1 MRSGSRTAALAAL
14 VLFSATCGSDEAT
27 GNREQEDA
35 FQAERILMVRS
46 QIERRG
52 IRDEA
57 VLRAMQTVPRE
68 EFVPA
73 SERRRAYSDR
83 PLPIGEGQTISQ
95 PYIVALMSSLARIT
109 PGQRVLE
116 IGTGSGY
123 QAAVLA
129 ELEVEV
135 YSIELLPGI
144 AARAETTL
152 GSLGYGDINLRVGDG
167 YLGWPEAAPFD
178 RIVVTAAPPEI
189 PQALLDQLAPGGRL
203 VAPVGPDPWSQR
215 LVVATR
221 GEMGRST
228 SRTTAGWRSSRWFRE
243 SAEREGRPPARSA
256 IGVPLRSAQRVPAE
270 AGVPS
275 RRFPYSQ

>member
-35 FQAERILMVRS
+35 FRAERILMVRS

-57 VLRAMQTVPRE
+57 VLRALQTVPRE

-73 SERRRAYSDR
+73 SD
-83 PLPIGEGQTISQ
+83 
-95 PYIVALMSSLARIT
+95 IVALMSSLARIT

-129 ELEVEV
+129 ELEADV

-152 GSLGYGDINLRVGDG
+152 VSLGYGDINLRVGDG

-189 PQALLDQLAPGGRL
+189 PRALLDQLAPGGRL

-215 LVVATR
+215 LVVAVR
-221 GEMGRST
+221 GEDGEIDVQDH
-228 SRTTAGWRSSRWFRE
+228 G
-243 SAEREGRPPARSA
+243 
-256 IGVPLRSAQRVPAE
+256 GVAFVPM
-270 AGVPS
+270 VPGK
-275 RRFPYSQ
+275 R

>member
-1 MRSGSRTAALAAL
+1 MKCSSRAAAFAALAL
-14 VLFSATCGSDEAT
+14 VTATCGSDGAT
-27 GNREQEDA
+27 GEGEQEDA
-35 FQAERILMVRS
+35 FRAERILMVRN

-68 EFVPA
+68 QFVPA
-73 SERRRAYSDR
+73 SERRRAYTDR
-83 PLPIGEGQTISQ
+83 PLPIGDGQTISQ
-95 PYIVALMSSLARIT
+95 PYIVALMSALTRIT

-129 ELEVEV
+129 ELEAEV
-135 YSIELLPGI
+135 FSIELLPGL

-152 GSLGYGDINLRVGDG
+152 RALGYDAINLRVGDG

-189 PQALLDQLAPGGRL
+189 PPALLDQLAPDGRL
-203 VAPVGPDPWSQR
+203 VAPVGANPWSQR
-215 LVVATR
+215 LLVAA
-221 GEMGRST
+221 
-228 SRTTAGWRSSRWFRE
+228 RTEDGQIEIQDHGGVAFV
-243 SAEREGRPPARSA
+243 PMVPARK
-256 IGVPLRSAQRVPAE
+256 R
-270 AGVPS
+270 
-275 RRFPYSQ
+275 

>member
-1 MRSGSRTAALAAL
+1 MRRGSRTAALAAI
-14 VLFSATCGSDEAT
+14 VLFSATCGSDGAT
-27 GNREQEDA
+27 GNRKQEEV
-35 FQAERILMVRS
+35 FRAERTLMVRN

-57 VLRAMQTVPRE
+57 VLRAMQAVPRE

-73 SERRRAYSDR
+73 AERGRAYSDR

-129 ELEVEV
+129 ELDAEVF
-135 YSIELLPGI
+135 SIELLPGI

-152 GSLGYGDINLRVGDG
+152 HALGYDEIHLRVGDG

-189 PQALLDQLAPGGRL
+189 PQALLDQLAPTGRL

-215 LVVATR
+215 LVVAIR
-221 GEMGRST
+221 GEDGEIDIQDH
-228 SRTTAGWRSSRWFRE
+228 G
-243 SAEREGRPPARSA
+243 
-256 IGVPLRSAQRVPAE
+256 GVAFVPM
-270 AGVPS
+270 VPGK
-275 RRFPYSQ
+275 R